1 MMSENP
7 YKDVTIVCVTYQ
19 SRALIRELADTL
31 RPYPNILVIDNAS
44 TDGTVPAVRARLPRA
59 TIIENPRND
68 GYGKACN
75 AAMRRVRTPYALLLN
90 PDCEIRP
97 GALDTLLETMRR
109 FPSTG
114 IVVPQSLHRDGR
126 PRKSYRPAFHVRMR
140 KTAYRV
146 PDATCSAQWVHG
158 CCMLLGTNAF
168 ELARGFDEHFFLFFE
183 DDDLCLRMQKAGFG
197 CLLEPAAT
205 VMHTGGASSGKRMQ
219 NRFHRCFHYVRS
231 KYLITSKY
239 IGKDDALRYLFKIM
253 LASLPAILVYGILL
267 QRKQV
272 VKWLGWG
279 ASAMCCASRHAGL
292 SLDGETTRTPGHITR

>member
-19 SRALIRELADTL
+19 SRGLVPEFSDTL

-44 TDGTVPAVRARLPRA
+44 TDGTVPALRARLPQA

-75 AAMRRVRTPYALLLN
+75 AAMDRVRTPHALLLN
-90 PDCEIRP
+90 PDCEITP
-97 GALDTLLETMRR
+97 DALTTLTETMRR
-109 FPSTG
+109 FPSAG

-126 PRKSYRPAFHVRMR
+126 PRKSYRPAFHVRMK

-158 CCMLLGTNAF
+158 CCMLLRTHAF
-168 ELARGFDEHFFLFFE
+168 KLTRGFDERFFLFFE

-197 CLLEPAAT
+197 CLMEPAAT
-205 VMHTGGASSGKRMQ
+205 ILHTGGASSGMDMRT
-219 NRFHRCFHYVRS
+219 RFHRCFHYVRS
-231 KYLITSKY
+231 KHLIIQKYL
-239 IGKDDALRYLFKIM
+239 GKGDARSYLLKIA
-253 LASLPAILVYGILL
+253 LASLPAILIYGVLMR
-267 QRKQV
+267 RKHV
-272 VKWLGWG
+272 VKWLAWG
-279 ASAMCCASRHAGL
+279 AAAVSCAFSHANL
-292 SLDGETTRTPGHITR
+292 SLDRDATGTHGHVIR